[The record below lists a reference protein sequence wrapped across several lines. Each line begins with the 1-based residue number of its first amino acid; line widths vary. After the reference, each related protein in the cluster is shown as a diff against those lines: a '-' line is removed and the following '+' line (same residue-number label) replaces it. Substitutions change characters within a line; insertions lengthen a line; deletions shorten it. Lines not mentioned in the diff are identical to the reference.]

1 MTESLFT
8 YSIGEVRTFVA
19 YKKTKGLLNVWGG
32 TSSKASLRAEDGAG
46 SLPYSEQP
54 CEAQLNWKESIRK
67 KVFQS
72 SGSLCDLAKS
82 FLKLFLSNSI
92 QLLKSHTPVI

>member
-32 TSSKASLRAEDGAG
+32 TSPKAYLRAEDGVG
-46 SLPYSEQP
+46 FLPYRGQP
-54 CEAQLNWKESIRK
+54 CE
-67 KVFQS
+67 
-72 SGSLCDLAKS
+72 
-82 FLKLFLSNSI
+82 
-92 QLLKSHTPVI
+92 T